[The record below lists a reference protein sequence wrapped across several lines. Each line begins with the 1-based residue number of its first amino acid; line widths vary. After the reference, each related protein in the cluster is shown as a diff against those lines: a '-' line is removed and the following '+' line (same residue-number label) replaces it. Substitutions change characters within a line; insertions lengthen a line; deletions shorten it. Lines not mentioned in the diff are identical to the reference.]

1 VTKKERG
8 RNKAAVHNKEEKK
21 NQGSGKTLIG

>member
-21 NQGSGKTLIG
+21 IKGVEKL